1 MSEYHDRLGRKLRQE
16 LGQPVLAALDD
27 PGVIEIMLNP
37 SGELW
42 IERFGK
48 AMERVGRMTA
58 ANAAALLG
66 TIASSLETTITRER
80 PVVEGE
86 LILDGSRIEGLLP
99 PVVAAPTF
107 CIRKRASAVFS
118 LADYVEA
125 GVMTELHPADRIVL
139 IEDTVEIQ
147 CAAENVVALRTS
159 PDVSMRDLLRATM
172 RLRPDRILV
181 GEVRGAEALD
191 LLKSWNTGHP
201 GGIATV
207 HANGSLAGL
216 VRLEMLIREAGVA
229 GGMET
234 LIGEAVDLV
243 IAIERCAS
251 NAAGRRVTE
260 IAQVTGHGPEGYRI
274 TSEGLTDG

>member
-1 MSEYHDRLGRKLRQE
+1 
-16 LGQPVLAALDD
+16 
-27 PGVIEIMLNP
+27 
-37 SGELW
+37 
-42 IERFGK
+42 
-48 AMERVGRMTA
+48 MTA

-125 GVMTELHPADRIVL
+125 GVMSARQRDLASEAVQGRKNVLVVGGTGSGKTTLVNALIGAVTELHPADRIVL